1 MVGELPPAIS
11 GTIQMTK
18 SFERMVA
25 EAAVTG
31 NGDVAVAAL
40 VANKLCDSD
49 AVANE
54 VFDELCEAHKDY
66 LPQFYNAD
74 GTPREAA
81 RV

>member
-1 MVGELPPAIS
+1 
-11 GTIQMTK
+11 
-18 SFERMVA
+18 MVA

-31 NGDVAVAAL
+31 NKDLAVAAL

-66 LPQFYNAD
+66 LPEFYNAD
-74 GTPREAA
+74 GTPKDPSVAKKLTSQVCA
-81 RV
+81 LA